1 MIPEYFALRTVK
13 YGAPFFAELLKEF
26 GNTSMPLISYIY
38 ISSNTSKSFTF
49 SRLLK
54 RYTGED

>member
-26 GNTSMPLISYIY
+26 GNTSMPLVSYIY
-38 ISSNTSKSFTF
+38 IYIIEY
-49 SRLLK
+49 L
-54 RYTGED
+54 

>member
-26 GNTSMPLISYIY
+26 GNTSMPLVSYIY
-38 ISSNTSKSFTF
+38 IYHRIPLNHLHSVDF
-49 SRLLK
+49 
-54 RYTGED
+54 